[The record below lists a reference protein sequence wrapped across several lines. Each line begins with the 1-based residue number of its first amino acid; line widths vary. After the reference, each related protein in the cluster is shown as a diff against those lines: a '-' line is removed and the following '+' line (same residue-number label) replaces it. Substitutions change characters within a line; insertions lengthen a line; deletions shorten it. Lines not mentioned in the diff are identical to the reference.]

1 MGTIEPV
8 FANLRHAKGLHRINY
23 RGRNKV
29 AVIWKLWAIMHNI
42 GKIVFYRPEYGTKA
56 AAGG

>member
-1 MGTIEPV
+1 MRKRRKPRSGIPPEKLT
-8 FANLRHAKGLHRINY
+8 
-23 RGRNKV
+23 RGGRDKV

-42 GKIVFYRPEYGTKA
+42 GKIVLYRPGYGTKV